1 MAAEYSSNAI
11 QTVPANGS
19 VIFTESK
26 VPCNRGMIFHRD
38 ESGLFRLASPSAL
51 GTSCRRRCCCSGY
64 PETQYQVAF
73 HANIAVPG
81 TPTAG
86 TVEEISLAIAI
97 DGEVDPSSIMRF
109 TPAAVD
115 EYGNVGADVIVSVPC
130 ICRCASVSVRNVS
143 TQAVNVQNANIV
155 FDFAGIRR

>member
-1 MAAEYSSNAI
+1 M
-11 QTVPANGS
+11 
-19 VIFTESK
+19 
-26 VPCNRGMIFHRD
+26 
-38 ESGLFRLASPSAL
+38 
-51 GTSCRRRCCCSGY
+51 
-64 PETQYQVAF
+64 
-73 HANIAVPG
+73 PG

-97 DGEVDPSSIMRF
+97 DGEVHPSSIMRF

-155 FDFAGIRR
+155 FEFAGIRR